1 MRHYN
6 MKHKNILLIIILLV
20 VLSCVVLYISL
31 NNNKTSTEAT
41 SAVTIDYDENDD
53 DIDFSNYE
61 ETLVD
66 LNNLN
71 INYTITTGGIY
82 HFTGSFTNEIIVNAS
97 ANVKIILD
105 NVTIVSNNGPCIY
118 VKNAKNTVINLIGN
132 NTLTDSTNYNGL
144 DDEAKATIFS
154 KDDLI
159 FEGNG
164 TLRSEEHTSELQ
176 SPDHL

>member
-105 NVTIVSNNGPCIY
+105 
-118 VKNAKNTVINLIGN
+118 
-132 NTLTDSTNYNGL
+132 
-144 DDEAKATIFS
+144 KATIFS

-164 TLRSEEHTSELQ
+164 TLNINANYEDGIVSKDDLTFKSGTYNITSK
-176 SPDHL
+176 DD